1 MSHVFGP
8 VRSRRLGMSLG
19 VDLIPPKT
27 CTFDCLYCQVGRT
40 TTSTT
45 DPEDFVP
52 VDEVVR
58 EIEKK
63 LLNSAPDVIT
73 LAGSGEPTLH
83 SRIDQVI
90 DGIKGITETKV
101 ALLTNGSLFF
111 RQEIRE
117 RCLGADMI
125 LPTLSSA
132 FEHTFRMI
140 HRPHPGLELASII
153 NGLTGLRRDYR
164 GLMFLEIVLLA
175 GINDTEKEIQGLKQ
189 VIDRI
194 NPDKI
199 QLNTVVRPPADIK
212 AISLDMGK
220 LEHVKKFFGKK
231 AEIIADIPM
240 EGRKGQGS
248 TLARDF
254 LDMVKRR
261 PLRSVDIANA
271 LSLPLGEVEDLV
283 KGLLIKGYI
292 RKQDHSGDLY
302 YLSVENEKAKQ
313 S

>member
-1 MSHVFGP
+1 
-8 VRSRRLGMSLG
+8 MSLG

-40 TTSTT
+40 TTRTT

-83 SRIDQVI
+83 SRIDEVI
-90 DGIKGITETKV
+90 AGIKGITETKV

-111 RQEIRE
+111 RHEILE
-117 RCLGADMI
+117 RCLGADII

-132 FEHTFRMI
+132 FDHTFRMI
-140 HRPHPGLELASII
+140 HRPHPGLEPASII

-199 QLNTVVRPPADIK
+199 QLNTVVRPPADSK
-212 AISLDMGK
+212 AVSLDMEK

-231 AEIIADIPM
+231 TEIIADIPV
-240 EGRKGQGS
+240 EGRKGEDS
-248 TLARDF
+248 TPFRDF

-271 LSLPLGEVEDLV
+271 LSLPLDEVEDLV

-302 YLSVENEKAKQ
+302 YLNVENEKAKQ